1 MNILILENTFILD
14 QLKIEEALL
23 RNSDE
28 SWVILNTGS
37 QPAIV
42 MGISHKMHDVVY
54 PHAIESIPII
64 KRFSGGGN
72 VIVDENTLFLS
83 LLFNK
88 KDLAIKPFPE
98 PMYRYVLPILQEIFQ
113 LPIEL
118 IETDYI
124 INGKKCIGNAQS
136 ITKDAFLHHMSILYD
151 FDSQKMGYLRMPE
164 KAPKYRNQ
172 RKHTDFLC
180 SLKEH
185 GFKRESFILNT
196 LDYFASKYSLKIR
209 SFSEISSLLETPHR
223 TSTQLLNVPSIKV

>member
-37 QPAIV
+37 MPAIV
-42 MGISHKMHDVVY
+42 MGISHKMHDVVC
-54 PHAIESIPII
+54 PDAIKSIPII
-64 KRFSGGGN
+64 QRFSGGGN

-98 PMYRYVLPILQEIFQ
+98 PMFRYVLPMLLAIFQ

-118 IETDYI
+118 METDYI
-124 INGKKCIGNAQS
+124 IENKKCIGNAQS
-136 ITKDAFLHHMSILYD
+136 ITRDKFLHHMSILYD
-151 FDSQKMGYLRMPE
+151 FDPKKMDYLRMPE
-164 KAPKYRNQ
+164 KTPIYRNQ

-185 GFKRESFILNT
+185 GFKKKSFIPNT
-196 LDYFASKYSLKIR
+196 LKYFASQYSLRMR
-209 SFSEISSLLETPHR
+209 SLSEISSLLEIPHR
-223 TSTQLLNVPSIKV
+223 TSTELLNAPQIKV